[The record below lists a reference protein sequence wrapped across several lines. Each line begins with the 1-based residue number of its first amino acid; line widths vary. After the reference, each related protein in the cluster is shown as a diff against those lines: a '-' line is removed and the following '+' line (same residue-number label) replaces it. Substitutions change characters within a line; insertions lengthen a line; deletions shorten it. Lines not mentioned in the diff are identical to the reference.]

1 MAPSRIT
8 GGVYWSEYSD
18 QSNSF
23 LFVWVI
29 LSGQSPRRDARGTS
43 FFRIGRNYERPFQ
56 RSRYILAGLEFQVR
70 AVPLSFVIL
79 SNSVLQFSSV
89 AVRAFSLTGVGLD
102 HLHIG
107 LLTKCYNDD
116 LSGHG

>member
-1 MAPSRIT
+1 
-8 GGVYWSEYSD
+8 
-18 QSNSF
+18 
-23 LFVWVI
+23 
-29 LSGQSPRRDARGTS
+29 
-43 FFRIGRNYERPFQ
+43 
-56 RSRYILAGLEFQVR
+56 VR

-89 AVRAFSLTGVGLD
+89 AVRAFSLTDVGPD
-102 HLHIG
+102 HLHFG